1 MPAALDSRKVR
12 QVIIDWLDDNL
23 HFGDAATL
31 ITSDDLSF
39 LDNGILDSLGFVRLV
54 VHLEDTFG
62 MTIDRKVLTRENF
75 DSMNRIVRFVTGQA
89 VVAGGA

>member
-1 MPAALDSRKVR
+1 MLDAPEVR

-23 HFGDAATL
+23 HFGDAASL

-54 VHLEDTFG
+54 VHLEDRFG

-75 DSMNRIVRFVTGQA
+75 DSMNRIVRFVTGRT
-89 VVAGGA
+89 VIAGDA

>member
-1 MPAALDSRKVR
+1 MPAALDSRAVR

-23 HFGDAATL
+23 HFGEAASL
-31 ITSDDLSF
+31 VTSDDLSF

-54 VHLEDTFG
+54 VHLEDTFK

-75 DSMNRIVRFVTGQA
+75 DSMNRIVRFVTGRTA
-89 VVAGGA
+89 VAGDA